1 MMNRRQMLAG
11 MVAAI
16 AIGLAPHAFAQDKQ
30 IGGEINVLSWGNY
43 IDFALPAFEKKY
55 GTKVNID
62 YYADEKEAMNKIRA
76 TGLGTYD
83 VVFLGVG
90 FEEVAM
96 KQALIDPIDVT
107 KLVNFKDMYA
117 PFQKPKADGVHDHV
131 TYSWGA
137 NGLIAYDPS
146 KTGGEIKSWKEVY
159 SGKFKGR
166 IGKIDKSNEQTYRT
180 TFQSGM
186 EYGPLTDD
194 QWATIAKTLESSM
207 PQVRTVYQHYDE
219 MAQLLA
225 AGEIWIADT
234 DDGGYRQ
241 AKAKG
246 VNIALAYPEEGFI
259 AWYDGPCLVKDA
271 PNLEAAYAFIDHMI
285 SPEVQAQLG
294 KELGY
299 APANQKAVA
308 LMDPALRASL
318 GVDEAEAN
326 LTRVQFQRSLGA
338 AYEGKATEV
347 WQKAKAQ
354 VQ

>member
-1 MMNRRQMLAG
+1 MNRRQMLAATA
-11 MVAAI
+11 AAI
-16 AIGLAPHAFAQDKQ
+16 TIGLTGKVRAEDKK

-76 TGLGTYD
+76 AGLGTYD

-96 KQALIDPIDVT
+96 KQSLIDPIDVS
-107 KLVNFKDMYA
+107 KLANFKDMYA
-117 PFQKPKADGVHDHV
+117 PFRKPKADGVYDHV

-137 NGLIAYDPS
+137 NGLIAYNPA
-146 KTGGEIKSWKEVY
+146 KTNGPIKSWKDVY

-166 IGKIDKSNEQTYRT
+166 IGKIDKANEQAYRT
-180 TFQSGM
+180 TFQSGF
-186 EYGPLTDD
+186 EYGELSDA
-194 QWATIAKTLESSM
+194 QWDIISKTLASDM
-207 PQVRTVYQHYDE
+207 PQVRTIYQHYDE

-234 DDGGYRQ
+234 DDGGFRQ
-241 AKAKG
+241 SKAKG
-246 VNIALAYPEEGFI
+246 LKIELVYPEEGFI
-259 AWYDGPCLVKDA
+259 AWYDGPCLVKEA
-271 PNLEAAYAFIDHMI
+271 PNHEAAYAFIDHMI
-285 SPEVQAQLG
+285 SPETQAQLS

-308 LMDPALRASL
+308 LIDPALRASL
-318 GVDEAEAN
+318 GVDQAEAS
-326 LTRVQFQRSLGA
+326 LSRVQFQRNLGA
-338 AYEGKATEV
+338 AYEKKATDV
-347 WQKAKAQ
+347 WQKAKAL

>member
-1 MMNRRQMLAG
+1 MNRRVVLTAT
-11 MVAAI
+11 AATI
-16 AIGLAPHAFAQDKQ
+16 VMGLTSASWAQEKK

-55 GTKVNID
+55 GVKVNID

-76 TGLGTYD
+76 AGLGTYD

-90 FEEVAM
+90 QEEVAM
-96 KQALIDPIDVT
+96 KQGLTDPIDVS
-107 KLVNFKDMYA
+107 KLSNFKDMYE
-117 PFQKPKADGVHDHV
+117 PFQKPKADGTYDHV

-146 KTGGEIKSWKEVY
+146 KTGGPIKSWKDVY

-166 IGKIDKSNEQTYRT
+166 IGKIDKASEQVYRT
-180 TFQSGM
+180 VFQSGIK
-186 EYGPLTDD
+186 YGPLGDE
-194 QWATIAKTLESSM
+194 QWDTVAKTLAADM

-219 MAQLLA
+219 MTQLLA

-234 DDGGYRQ
+234 DDGGFRQ

-246 VNIALAYPEEGFI
+246 LNLELAYPEDGYI
-259 AWYDGPCLVKDA
+259 AWYDGPCLIKKA
-271 PNLEAAYAFIDHMI
+271 PHPEAAYAFIDHMI
-285 SPEVQAQLG
+285 SAETQAQLG

-299 APANQKAVA
+299 APANKKAAA
-308 LMDPALRASL
+308 LMDPKLRETLA
-318 GVDEAEAN
+318 VDKTEEN
-326 LTRVQFQRSLGA
+326 LAHVQFQRDLGA
-338 AYEGKATEV
+338 AYETKASEI

>member
-1 MMNRRQMLAG
+1 MLAAT
-11 MVAAI
+11 AATVT
-16 AIGLAPHAFAQDKQ
+16 IGLTSASWAQEKE

-55 GTKVNID
+55 GVKVNID

-76 TGLGTYD
+76 AGLGTYD

-90 FEEVAM
+90 QEEVAM
-96 KQALIDPIDVT
+96 KQGLTDPIDVS
-107 KLVNFKDMYA
+107 KLSNFKDMYE
-117 PFQKPKADGVHDHV
+117 PFQKPKADGTYDHV

-146 KTGGEIKSWKEVY
+146 KTGGPIKSWKDVY

-166 IGKIDKSNEQTYRT
+166 IGKIDKANEQAYRT
-180 TFQSGM
+180 VFQSGLK
-186 EYGPLTDD
+186 YGPMNDE
-194 QWATIAKTLESSM
+194 QWGTVAKTLGADM
-207 PQVRTVYQHYDE
+207 PQVRTIYQHYDE
-219 MAQLLA
+219 MTQLLA

-234 DDGGYRQ
+234 DDGGFRQ

-246 VNIALAYPEEGFI
+246 LKLELAYPEEGYI
-259 AWYDGPCLVKDA
+259 AWYDGPCLIKNA
-271 PNLEAAYAFIDHMI
+271 PHPEAAYAFIDHMI
-285 SPEVQAQLG
+285 SAETQAQLG

-299 APANQKAVA
+299 APANKKAAA
-308 LMDPALRASL
+308 LMDPKLRETL
-318 GVDEAEAN
+318 GVDKTEEN
-326 LTRVQFQRSLGA
+326 LAHVQFQRDLGA
-338 AYEGKATEV
+338 AYENKASEV